1 MRRKAAM
8 GLTVTVTVV
17 DASFPFST
25 GEWKRGGKRFVQ
37 FSRICPC
44 ELTAFNFFFFSFF
57 LNNKKL
63 SPIFKQIKA
72 HINLKMERKF
82 AQ

>member
-8 GLTVTVTVV
+8 GLTVTVTVAVV

-44 ELTAFNFFFFSFF
+44 ELT

-63 SPIFKQIKA
+63 SPIFKPIKA
-72 HINLKMERKF
+72 HINLKVERKF